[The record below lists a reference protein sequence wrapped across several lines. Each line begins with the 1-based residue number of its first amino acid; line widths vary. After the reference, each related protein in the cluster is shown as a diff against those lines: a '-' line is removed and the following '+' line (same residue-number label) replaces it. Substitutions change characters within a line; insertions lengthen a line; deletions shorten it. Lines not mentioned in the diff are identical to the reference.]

1 MSASIPTQVQTW
13 LDDLRAQASEATS
26 TFSADES
33 EVVKH
38 RNGRVTVTLFF
49 IAAENQGGSVTP
61 ATMRTS
67 EEDAVAAA
75 EQLRGY
81 GAETQVHSEGTQT
94 RVIGVF
100 AAPSN

>member
-1 MSASIPTQVQTW
+1 MSASIPQAVQTW
-13 LDDLRAQASEATS
+13 LNELRTQASEATS

-33 EVVKH
+33 KVTKH

-49 IAAENQGGSVTP
+49 IADENQSGIVTP
-61 ATMRTS
+61 GAAQQS
-67 EEDAVAAA
+67 ESDAVDAA

-81 GAETQVHSEGTQT
+81 GAETQLHSEGAVA

-100 AAPSN
+100 DAPSN